1 MLEVVFETNAAGGM
15 SIAIGRTGRIGG
27 AFGAVVYQRDGQKP
41 SRAEVRRLQREVEA
55 REWQAWAEAVPLE
68 GRREDIVPLS
78 LLLSVGSIDE
88 DGIGPA
94 RRAVLKELYPDLGE
108 ELEKLLEKS
117 RQGLAA
123 ILERA
128 GQGEPL
134 RVWSSHNPDDAC
146 GLCWLLEQLR
156 PIGFESLDV
165 TLVRLPEFQ
174 ARPDGTAVRYA
185 GWGEVEPHQFGRMAL
200 AGEKLPAIALRMMA
214 NRWRELRQENAPLRA
229 VLNGRLVSAPETL
242 YDAWILREI
251 AAQEPEFHEAA
262 LIGNVIGRHRLGIG
276 DGWIAHRVEQ
286 FIRDGLLEPVTK
298 AGPDDPQYRRIL
310 RKLS

>member
-134 RVWSSHNPDDAC
+134 RVWSSCAPS
-146 GLCWLLEQLR
+146 GLSRWMSPWYGCRNFR
-156 PIGFESLDV
+156 PGPTAPPSGTRAGGRWSPTSLGAWRCP
-165 TLVRLPEFQ
+165 VRNCPQ
-174 ARPDGTAVRYA
+174 SR
-185 GWGEVEPHQFGRMAL
+185 
-200 AGEKLPAIALRMMA
+200 
-214 NRWRELRQENAPLRA
+214 
-229 VLNGRLVSAPETL
+229 SA
-242 YDAWILREI
+242 
-251 AAQEPEFHEAA
+251 
-262 LIGNVIGRHRLGIG
+262 
-276 DGWIAHRVEQ
+276 
-286 FIRDGLLEPVTK
+286 
-298 AGPDDPQYRRIL
+298 
-310 RKLS
+310 